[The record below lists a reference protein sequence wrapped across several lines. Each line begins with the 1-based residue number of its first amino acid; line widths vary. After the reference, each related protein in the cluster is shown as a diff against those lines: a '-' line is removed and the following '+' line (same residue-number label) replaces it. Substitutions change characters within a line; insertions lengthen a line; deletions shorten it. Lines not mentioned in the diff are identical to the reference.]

1 MTEKDLRIGIVGF
14 GLRAG
19 LWRYLEKPRAE
30 GNPGIAENP
39 NIAGNPGAGVRGSR
53 VSVVCDISER
63 GRADAV
69 AKLPAALVTA
79 ELTELIA
86 SGVDAALVTVPDFA
100 HADVVI
106 PLLEAGIPTFCEKPL
121 DISLEAADRI
131 LEAAYRTGTRLYV
144 GHNMR
149 HMPVVRQLREIIESG
164 RIGEVKAIWCRHFVG
179 NGGDYY
185 FKDWHAERAKVNS
198 LLLQKGAHDIDVIHW
213 LAGGFTRSVSAIGS
227 LSVYGEVSSRRD
239 NSDRRMGEWF
249 SADNWPPATQTDL
262 NPVIDIEDISM
273 MQMVL
278 DNGVLASYQQCMFT
292 PDYWRNYT
300 VIGTQGRVEN
310 YGDGPGELI
319 KVWTSRHTHSLPEPD
334 EVITIAGDDDG
345 HGGADPALIAEF
357 LRFAETG
364 GVTETSPVAAREAVA
379 AAVLATDSLRSD
391 GGARQVPALPA
402 EWLAYF
408 AAGQNDD

>member
-1 MTEKDLRIGIVGF
+1 MTDKDLSTEKDLKIGIVGF

-19 LWRYLEKPRAE
+19 LWRYLERAGE
-30 GNPGIAENP
+30 G
-39 NIAGNPGAGVRGSR
+39 ST

-63 GRADAV
+63 GQADA
-69 AKLPAALVTA
+69 AKKLPQAKVTA
-79 ELTELIA
+79 ELAEFIA

-100 HADVVI
+100 HAEVVI

-121 DISLEAADRI
+121 DISLEAADAI
-131 LEAAYRTGTRLYV
+131 LETAYRTGTRLYV

-149 HMPVVRQLREIIESG
+149 HMPVVRQMREVIESG
-164 RIGEVKAIWCRHFVG
+164 RIGEVKAVWCRHFVG

-185 FKDWHAERAKVNS
+185 FKDWHAERANVNS

-213 LAGGFTRSVSAIGS
+213 LAGGYTRSVSAIGS
-227 LSVYGEVSSRRD
+227 LSVYGQVSSRRD
-239 NSDRRMGEWF
+239 NSDRRMGDWF
-249 SADNWPPATQTDL
+249 SAENWPPEEQTDL
-262 NPVIDIEDISM
+262 NPVIDVEDISM

-300 VIGTQGRVEN
+300 VIGTKGRIEN
-310 YGDGPGELI
+310 YGDGPEELI

-334 EVITIAGDDDG
+334 EVIEIAGDDDAG

-357 LRFAETG
+357 LRFATDG
-364 GVTETSPVAAREAVA
+364 GVTETNPVAAREAVA
-379 AAVLATDSLRSD
+379 AGILAAESLRSD
-391 GGARQVPALPA
+391 GGARTVPALPA
-402 EWLAYF
+402 ELVQYF
-408 AAGQNDD
+408 AAGQQHESSAATV